1 MLSCGNIKDHF
12 VRGST
17 NIAIMLVEMVDEL
30 FTKEPAIPS
39 TIDVCESLAI
49 VHSIG
54 RPYCT
59 RCSMHTNHESIYI
72 LRGTI
77 LIQCASVN
85 DYNLFK
91 TSLRRSWKVGNSI
104 ERSSLI

>member
-1 MLSCGNIKDHF
+1 MLSYGNIKDHF
-12 VRGST
+12 VRGWT

-39 TIDVCESLAI
+39 TKYDGCLRITRD
-49 VHSIG
+49 SIG
-54 RPYCT
+54 HPYCT